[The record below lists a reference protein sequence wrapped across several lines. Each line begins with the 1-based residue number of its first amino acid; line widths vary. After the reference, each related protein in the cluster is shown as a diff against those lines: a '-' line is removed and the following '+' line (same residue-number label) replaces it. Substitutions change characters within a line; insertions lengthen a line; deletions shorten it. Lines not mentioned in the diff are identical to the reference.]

1 MVAKVYSAVPRGVEA
16 LRVQVEV
23 DARPGLP
30 MLSVVGLPD
39 PAVREARERVLA
51 AIRHLGCQLDTKS
64 IVVNLSPAEERKE
77 GALLDLAIA
86 IGVLIAAGLVPDGTP
101 EPWLLGELSLDGAL
115 RPVRG
120 VLPIVEAA
128 TGAGAAVVV
137 PVDNRREASVVRGAR
152 LLPAATLGEVVRHL
166 RREQALTEVVGGDGR
181 LDPAPE
187 GAQADLSEV
196 AGQEHAK
203 RALEIAAAGAHHL
216 LFLGPPGAGK
226 TMLAQRLP
234 GILPPLDEA
243 EALTTTK
250 VYSVAP
256 GVPRPQGLISRRP
269 FRAPHHTISA
279 AGLAGGGTVP
289 RPGEVSLAHNGVL
302 FLDEITEFR
311 RDVLEVLRQP
321 MESGR
326 VVIARAAGSLAFP
339 ARFQLAAAANPC
351 PCGHL
356 GDPRRECRCT
366 PPEIR
371 RYRARLSGPLLDRI
385 DLQLEV
391 PAVPYRDLARGGGG
405 EGSEAVRGRVV
416 AARERQ
422 ARRLAGSDRHANAEL
437 SPAEVRRWCAPDGEG
452 ERLLELACAKLA
464 LSARA
469 VHRILRVAR
478 TIADLEGAPGLAAR
492 HVAEAIAYRT
502 LDRVSS

>member
-1 MVAKVYSAVPRGVEA
+1 MFAKVYSAVPRGVEA

-86 IGVLIAAGLVPDGTP
+86 TGVLIAAGLVPDGTP

-128 TGAGAAVVV
+128 TAVGAAVVL
-137 PVDNRREASVVRGAR
+137 PLDNRREAAVVRDAR
-152 LLPAATLGEVVRHL
+152 LLPAASLDAVVRHL
-166 RREQALTEVVGGDGR
+166 RRERTLAEVHGGDGG
-181 LDPAPE
+181 LESEPDAT
-187 GAQADLSEV
+187 AADLSEV

-243 EALTTTK
+243 EALATTK

-256 GVPRPQGLISRRP
+256 GVPRPQGLVSRRP

-279 AGLAGGGTVP
+279 AGLAGGGTLP

-321 MESGR
+321 MELGQGR
-326 VVIARAAGSLAFP
+326 DR
-339 ARFQLAAAANPC
+339 
-351 PCGHL
+351 
-356 GDPRRECRCT
+356 PR
-366 PPEIR
+366 
-371 RYRARLSGPLLDRI
+371 
-385 DLQLEV
+385 
-391 PAVPYRDLARGGGG
+391 
-405 EGSEAVRGRVV
+405 
-416 AARERQ
+416 
-422 ARRLAGSDRHANAEL
+422 RRLAHLPRPV
-437 SPAEVRRWCAPDGEG
+437 PARR
-452 ERLLELACAKLA
+452 R
-464 LSARA
+464 R
-469 VHRILRVAR
+469 
-478 TIADLEGAPGLAAR
+478 
-492 HVAEAIAYRT
+492 
-502 LDRVSS
+502 

>member
-1 MVAKVYSAVPRGVEA
+1 MVAKVLSAVPRGVEA
-16 LRVQVEV
+16 LPVQVEV
-23 DARPGLP
+23 DSRPGLP
-30 MLSVVGLPD
+30 TLAVVGLPD

-51 AIRHLGCQLDTKS
+51 AIRHLGCRLDTSS

-86 IGVLIAAGLVPDGTP
+86 AGVLIAGGLVPADTSGA
-101 EPWLLGELSLDGAL
+101 WLLGELSLDGAL

-128 TGAGAAVVV
+128 AAAGAAVVL
-137 PVDNRREASVVRGAR
+137 PADNRGEAGVVHGAR
-152 LLPAATLGEVVRHL
+152 LLPATSLAEVVRHL
-166 RREQALTEVVGGDGR
+166 RGERPLTEVVGGDGGFVAAAR
-181 LDPAPE
+181 PA
-187 GAQADLSEV
+187 ADLAEV
-196 AGQEHAK
+196 AGQAHAR
-203 RALEIAAAGAHHL
+203 RALEIAAAGGHHL

-226 TMLAQRLP
+226 SMLAQRLP
-234 GILPPLDEA
+234 GSLPPLGEA
-243 EALTTTK
+243 EALATTK

-256 GVPRPQGLISRRP
+256 GVPRPHGLIRERP

-279 AGLAGGGTVP
+279 AGLAGGGSVP

-321 MESGR
+321 MEAGR

-339 ARFQLAAAANPC
+339 ARFQLVAAANPC
-351 PCGHL
+351 PCGPL

-366 PPEIR
+366 PLEVR
-371 RYRARLSGPLLDRI
+371 RYRSRLSGPLLDRI

-391 PAVPYRDLARGGGG
+391 PAVPYRELARAGSG
-405 EGSEAVRGRVV
+405 EGSAEVRERVV
-416 AARERQ
+416 AARAVQDE
-422 ARRLAGSDRHANAEL
+422 RLAGSGRHANAEL

-478 TIADLEGAPGLAAR
+478 TIADLEASAHLSAR

-502 LDRVSS
+502 LDRVAAS